1 MNIKS
6 ILLGASVV
14 LVGLQSFAASRDKSR
29 DVASQRTKSRP
40 PLICSNAAGDG
51 GYTIVIYNSSRASI
65 MQNSIA
71 GALHVANLK
80 CEKST
85 EKPSGADMIR
95 VALTCSGQ
103 GLKGSPTENQKYD
116 ISVSTGGFA
125 GITDADLAVD
135 GQQVVDGAL
144 CR

>member
-6 ILLGASVV
+6 IVLGTSAV
-14 LVGLQSFAASRDKSR
+14 LFSLQSFALSRDKSR
-29 DVASQRTKSRP
+29 DIASQRAKTRP

-51 GYTIVIYNSSRASI
+51 GYTIVVYNNSRASV

-71 GALHVANLK
+71 GALHVANIK
-80 CEKST
+80 CEKNT

-95 VALTCSGQ
+95 VALSCSGQ
-103 GLKGSPTENQKYD
+103 GLKGTPTENQKFD
-116 ISVSTGGFA
+116 IVISTGGFV
-125 GITDADLAVD
+125 GITDADLVVD